1 MKVKTVSLRIKGR
14 VQGVGFRY
22 FVFRTAN
29 QLGVNGY
36 VVNCPNGDV
45 YIEAETDEDTLIV
58 FIDQCRIGPI
68 MAEVNDISIRKL
80 NAKGYSGF
88 SIEG

>member
-22 FVFRTAN
+22 FVLRTAK
-29 QLGVNGY
+29 QFGINGY
-36 VVNCPNGDV
+36 VTNCPNGDV
-45 YIEAETDEDTLIV
+45 YIEAETDEDTLLT

-68 MAEVNDISIRKL
+68 MSKVNDIAICEL
-80 NAKGYSGF
+80 NSKGYTEF